1 MAKLLGQTIKKIR
14 TAKQTLRGV
23 VLYEGPSELDGKPI
37 VVVATFI
44 SSNDKTGNM
53 VQTWIIRSDMKPLEV
68 IATKQDGSI
77 CGNCPHKQSIGGAC
91 YVNVGQAPAAVYR
104 SFIKGIYPQFNL
116 ADHGHLFAGRKVR
129 LGAYGDPAAAP
140 FNVMEQVTK
149 LCVSHTGYT
158 HQVAHKGFDTRF
170 ASLCMVSAD
179 SPKQAIKYQNL
190 GYKTFRVAM
199 AGDSLADDELECLAD
214 SEGLQCID
222 CGLCDGSKRN
232 IAITVHGSK
241 ASKFKSSLIPT
252 MQVA

>member
-37 VVVATFI
+37 VVVATFN
-44 SSNDKTGNM
+44 SVNDKTGNM
-53 VQTWIIRSDMKPLEV
+53 VQTWIIRSDMKPLEI

-104 SFIKGIYPQFNL
+104 SYVKGIYPQFNL
-116 ADHGHLFAGRKVR
+116 SDHRHLFAGRKVR

-140 FNVMEQVTK
+140 FDVMEQVAK

-158 HQVAHKGFDTRF
+158 HQVAHKGFD
-170 ASLCMVSAD
+170 
-179 SPKQAIKYQNL
+179 AIKYQNL

-241 ASKFKSSLIPT
+241 ASSFKSSLIPT
-252 MQVA
+252 LQVA